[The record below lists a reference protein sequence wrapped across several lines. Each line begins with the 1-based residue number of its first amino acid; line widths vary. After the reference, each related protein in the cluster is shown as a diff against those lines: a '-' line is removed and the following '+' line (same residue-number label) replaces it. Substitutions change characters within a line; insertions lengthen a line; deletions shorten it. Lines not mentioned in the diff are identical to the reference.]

1 MQVLGDL
8 TEDNFDRLMGA
19 MTEWIAPEEGCAY
32 CHGDGDVETYGE
44 DALYTKVVARRMIQM
59 TQNINENWSG
69 HVNAN
74 KEVGVTCFTC
84 HRGQHVPSEIW
95 FNIVP
100 VNEAS
105 AGWSANQN
113 RATVL
118 SQSTS
123 LPSDA
128 LEKYLLGYETIG
140 VHDYES
146 RVANEPGDPLIQNA
160 ERTYSLMNYFSNSLG
175 RNCVLCHNTRAFYD
189 AEQVT
194 PQWGTASLGIG
205 MVQEMN
211 NDYLVPLQDV
221 YLTFIDTAGAYPG
234 VEGEERS
241 QSEAI
246 AQNLAVMSKLRTPII
261 VVVTGEGGS
270 GGALAI
276 GVGDHVAIFE
286 HAIYS
291 VASPE
296 ACASIV
302 WRSSENAP
310 DAAEAMKVSAQE
322 LIKIGIVDEII
333 PEPSGGAHRD
343 YEEMAMSLKKSIT
356 DALSRLDQQT
366 IEEMLESR
374 YQRLLRIGS

>member
-1 MQVLGDL
+1 VMIVGHEKGRE
-8 TEDNFDRLMGA
+8 TSEKVKRNFGMAQPEGYRKAKRLFQ
-19 MTEWIAPEEGCAY
+19 
-32 CHGDGDVETYGE
+32 
-44 DALYTKVVARRMIQM
+44 L
-59 TQNINENWSG
+59 
-69 HVNAN
+69 
-74 KEVGVTCFTC
+74 
-84 HRGQHVPSEIW
+84 
-95 FNIVP
+95 
-100 VNEAS
+100 
-105 AGWSANQN
+105 
-113 RATVL
+113 
-118 SQSTS
+118 
-123 LPSDA
+123 
-128 LEKYLLGYETIG
+128 
-140 VHDYES
+140 
-146 RVANEPGDPLIQNA
+146 A
-160 ERTYSLMNYFSNSLG
+160 ERFSIP
-175 RNCVLCHNTRAFYD
+175 V
-189 AEQVT
+189 
-194 PQWGTASLGIG
+194 I
-205 MVQEMN
+205 
-211 NDYLVPLQDV
+211 
-221 YLTFIDTAGAYPG
+221 TFIDTAGAYPG
-234 VEGEERS
+234 VEGEERG

-246 AQNLAVMSKLRTPII
+246 AQNLAIMSKLRTPII

-343 YEEMAMSLKKSIT
+343 YEEMTISLKKSIT

-374 YQRLLRIGS
+374 YHRLLRIGS